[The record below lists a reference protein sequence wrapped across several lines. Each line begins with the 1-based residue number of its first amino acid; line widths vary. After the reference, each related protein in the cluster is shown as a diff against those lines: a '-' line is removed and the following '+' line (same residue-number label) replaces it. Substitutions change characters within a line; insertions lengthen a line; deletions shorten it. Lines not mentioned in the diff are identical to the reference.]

1 MHSKLKKTKKGSKHS
16 SINSIKKSKLYND
29 VVTSC
34 VTAKSGSGME
44 GDRVKLFGKR
54 GISPYVIRKFQSYYS
69 KAIRDNVGDVKLMKD
84 AVWSTYHHSET
95 DKAESHKF
103 CSSKWP

>member
-34 VTAKSGSGME
+34 VTAKSGSG
-44 GDRVKLFGKR
+44 
-54 GISPYVIRKFQSYYS
+54 IAS
-69 KAIRDNVGDVKLMKD
+69 KANIGKIVKKVFPL
-84 AVWSTYHHSET
+84 VET
-95 DKAESHKF
+95 DAKF
-103 CSSKWP
+103 NDICVYKHLKIMSSNHIAIH